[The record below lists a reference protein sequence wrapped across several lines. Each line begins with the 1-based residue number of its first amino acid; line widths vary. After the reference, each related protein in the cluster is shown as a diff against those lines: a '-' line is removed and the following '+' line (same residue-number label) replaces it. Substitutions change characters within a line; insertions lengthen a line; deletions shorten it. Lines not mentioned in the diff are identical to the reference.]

1 MPPETDVAPKTMS
14 GSSFSAGF
22 IQHLDSCLLLY
33 EYFEK
38 NQIAQSGL
46 HGPYGPELEN
56 AEIHSPNGPSQLLH
70 FAPAIN

>member
-1 MPPETDVAPKTMS
+1 MSPGTDVTPKAMS

-22 IQHLDSCLLLY
+22 IQHSDSCLLLY
-33 EYFEK
+33 EYFK
-38 NQIAQSGL
+38 TNQNAQSGL

-56 AEIHSPNGPSQLLH
+56 AEIHSPDGPNQLY